1 MDLVRK
7 QLAEGAD
14 KYANSEEKEATDLI
28 CDFVGT
34 KQFILGNI
42 IKYAARILNGDPRQ
56 EIDTAKIATY
66 AFLLWVKLYA
76 PDIKEG

>member
-7 QLAEGAD
+7 QLFEGAD

-28 CDFVGT
+28 CEAVGT

-42 IKYAARILNGDPRQ
+42 MKYCMRILNGDPRQ
-56 EIDTAKIATY
+56 ATDTVKIATY
-66 AFLLWVKLYA
+66 AMLLWVKEYA
-76 PDIKEG
+76 PSIEEK